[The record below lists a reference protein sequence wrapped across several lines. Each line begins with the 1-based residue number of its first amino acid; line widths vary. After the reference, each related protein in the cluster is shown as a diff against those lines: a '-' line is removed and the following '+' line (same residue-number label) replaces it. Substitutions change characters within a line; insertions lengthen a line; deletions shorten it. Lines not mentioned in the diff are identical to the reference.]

1 VGGSNLIT
9 SLEPTA
15 IEVTAAPM
23 RIGIIGTGVISD
35 QYLASLSRLPQLHLV
50 AVADLNM
57 AKATAVAAEHSVDAR
72 TVEDLLASP
81 DIDAVLNLTIPA
93 AHVAVSTA
101 ALRAGKHVYVEKPL
115 ALQLADGVELLELA
129 RSLGLRV
136 GSAPDT
142 VLGTGIQTARDLI
155 DSGGIG
161 VPIGASANWTAPG
174 HELWHPAPEFYYQL
188 GGGPLFDMGPYYL
201 TSLVTLLGP
210 VVTVSAGASRS
221 ERIRRI
227 ATGPRAQEEVPVNV
241 DTHVAAVLHHAGG
254 AISTV
259 LVSFE
264 VWGTR
269 LPKIEVYGTQGTVA
283 VPDPNIFDGAV
294 EVLDTDR
301 TWRPVADS
309 AGYENAGRGFGLA
322 EMALAVSENRAHR
335 TSGELALHVLDI
347 MESITLAAAAGETR
361 QLTTT
366 VERPAAVGY
375 ARLARD

>member
-9 SLEPTA
+9 ALEPTA

-50 AVADLNM
+50 AVSDLNM

-174 HELWHPAPEFYYQL
+174 HELWHPAPEFYY
-188 GGGPLFDMGPYYL
+188 
-201 TSLVTLLGP
+201 
-210 VVTVSAGASRS
+210 RS
-221 ERIRRI
+221 
-227 ATGPRAQEEVPVNV
+227 
-241 DTHVAAVLHHAGG
+241 
-254 AISTV
+254 
-259 LVSFE
+259 
-264 VWGTR
+264 
-269 LPKIEVYGTQGTVA
+269 
-283 VPDPNIFDGAV
+283 
-294 EVLDTDR
+294 
-301 TWRPVADS
+301 
-309 AGYENAGRGFGLA
+309 
-322 EMALAVSENRAHR
+322 
-335 TSGELALHVLDI
+335 
-347 MESITLAAAAGETR
+347 AAARCSTWGR
-361 QLTTT
+361 TTS
-366 VERPAAVGY
+366 P
-375 ARLARD
+375 LW

>member
-9 SLEPTA
+9 STEPTA
-15 IEVTAAPM
+15 IDTPATPL
-23 RIGIIGTGVISD
+23 RIGVIGTGVISD
-35 QYLASLSRLPQLHLV
+35 QYLAALARLPQLTLV
-50 AVADLNM
+50 AVSDLDL
-57 AKATAVAAEHSVDAR
+57 AKASAVAAVHSVDAR
-72 TVEDLLASP
+72 TVDDLLASP

-101 ALRAGKHVYVEKPL
+101 ALLAGKHVYVEKPL
-115 ALQLADGVELLELA
+115 ALDLADGIELLELA
-129 RSLGLRV
+129 RARGLRV

-142 VLGTGIQTARDLI
+142 VLGTGIQTARAVI
-155 DSGGIG
+155 DRGEIG

-174 HELWHPAPEFYYQL
+174 HELWHPAPDFYYQP

-201 TSLVTLLGP
+201 TALVTLLGP
-210 VVTVSAGASRS
+210 VITVSAGASRS
-221 ERIRRI
+221 ERTRRI
-227 ATGPRAQEEVPVNV
+227 ATGPRAQEEVAVNV

-269 LPKIEVYGTQGTVA
+269 LPKIEVFGTQGTVA
-283 VPDPNIFDGAV
+283 VPDPNIFNGAV
-294 EVLDTDR
+294 EVLGTDR
-301 TWRPVADS
+301 SWRPVPDS

-322 EMALAVSENRAHR
+322 EMALALADNREHR

-347 MESITLAAAAGETR
+347 MESITLAADEGQTR

-366 VERPAAVGY
+366 VARPAAVGH